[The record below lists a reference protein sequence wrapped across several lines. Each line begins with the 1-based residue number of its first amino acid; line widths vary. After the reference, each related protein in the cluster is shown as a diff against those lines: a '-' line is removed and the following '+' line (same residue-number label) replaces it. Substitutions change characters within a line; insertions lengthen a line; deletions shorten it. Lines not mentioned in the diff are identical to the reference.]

1 MGTVARQH
9 RSGLG
14 MLSTTVPDWM
24 VVLAVAVVVAALPGI
39 LILEAPRLAC
49 ATAKEVTADP
59 NHPDNQLTVS
69 NGSIVRVTVPR
80 SAWPFGMFAEA
91 SSSNNG
97 VLAAQLN
104 ACGGQAGPDV
114 MVFDFN
120 AVAEGSAQ
128 LQTVGPRS
136 GSLFGFA
143 YTPQVWDVTV
153 GPDYGLLLLI
163 GIEAVAAAIA
173 VGFIVYRRRQE
184 SG

>member
-1 MGTVARQH
+1 
-9 RSGLG
+9 
-14 MLSTTVPDWM
+14 M
-24 VVLAVAVVVAALPGI
+24 VVLAVAIVVAVLPGI
-39 LILEAPRLAC
+39 LILESPRLAC

-69 NGSIVRVTVPR
+69 NGSIVRVTVPK
-80 SAWPFGMFAEA
+80 SDWPFGMFAQV

-97 VLAAQLN
+97 VMAAQPN
-104 ACGGQAGPDV
+104 PCGGQASADA
-114 MVFDFN
+114 MLFDFK

-128 LQTVGPRS
+128 LQTVGPGG
-136 GSLFGFA
+136 GSIFGFA